1 MGKKRQHPLKTWL
14 ERCYPVQTQASLAR
28 DMGVTRAHIQ
38 EILRGRSMPIFP
50 LAMDLAK
57 HTQDVVSLA
66 DLAKWGPDKSKATGK
81 AKR

>member
-1 MGKKRQHPLKTWL
+1 
-14 ERCYPVQTQASLAR
+14 
-28 DMGVTRAHIQ
+28 
-38 EILRGRSMPIFP
+38 MPSFR